1 MKNTAWAHRDLI
13 QEVMNSFDPKRV
25 LGDLE
30 KENPSLDGQI
40 EETAVSKRSRGA
52 MGQTHP

>member
-1 MKNTAWAHRDLI
+1 MKNTVWTRRDLI

-30 KENPSLDGQI
+30 KANPSLDGQI
-40 EETAVSKRSRGA
+40 EETAVFKRSSGA
-52 MGQTHP
+52 MGQNRP